1 MVTQVACMRLKGK
14 VAIVTGASRG
24 IGRGIARMFA
34 EEGAKVVVNYNTSKK
49 EASSLAEEIKK
60 MGRDVLLVQAD
71 VSKADQ
77 VKNMVRKTMERFGR
91 VDVLVNNAG
100 TLVPAKSFLESTEE
114 GWNKTLD
121 VNLKGA
127 YLCSREIAP
136 IMLKQKKGKIINI
149 SSISGL
155 YDKLGMGYVDYVS
168 SKAGMIGLTR
178 ALAVHLGPAIN
189 VNAIAPGTVETEI
202 VAALPAE
209 VKQQMK
215 DEALVKRLGTPED
228 MAYAAVYLASDE
240 SDFVTG
246 EVLTVSG
253 GRAIR

>member
-1 MVTQVACMRLKGK
+1 MRLKDK

-24 IGRGIARMFA
+24 IGRGIAKMFA
-34 EEGAKVVVNYNTSKK
+34 EEGAKVIVNYNTSKND
-49 EASSLAEEIKK
+49 ASSLAEEIKK

-77 VKNMVRKTMERFGR
+77 VKNMVRKTVERFGR

-114 GWNKTLD
+114 GWDRTLD

-127 YLCSREIAP
+127 YLCCREVAP

-149 SSISGL
+149 SSVSGL
-155 YDKLGMGYVDYVS
+155 YDKLGMGFIDYVS

-178 ALAVHLGPAIN
+178 ALAVHLGPTIN

-202 VAALPAE
+202 VAALPTE

>member
-1 MVTQVACMRLKGK
+1 MRLKDK

-34 EEGAKVVVNYNTSKK
+34 EEGAKVVVNYNTSKN

-77 VKNMVRKTMERFGR
+77 VKNMVRNTLERFGR

-114 GWNKTLD
+114 DWDRTLD

-127 YLCSREIAP
+127 YLCCREVAP

-155 YDKLGMGYVDYVS
+155 YEKLGMGYVDYVS

-178 ALAVHLGPAIN
+178 ALAVHLSPAIN

-202 VAALPAE
+202 VAALPAD

-215 DEALVKRLGTPED
+215 DEALMKRLGTPRD

>member
-1 MVTQVACMRLKGK
+1 MIEVACMRLKDK

-24 IGRGIARMFA
+24 IGRGIAKMFA
-34 EEGAKVVVNYNTSKK
+34 EEGAKVVVNYNTSKN

-60 MGRDVLLVQAD
+60 IGRDVLLVQAD

-77 VKNMVRKTMERFGR
+77 VKNMVRNTLERFGR

-114 GWNKTLD
+114 GWDRTLD

-127 YLCSREIAP
+127 YLCCKEVAP

-155 YDKLGMGYVDYVS
+155 YEKLGMGYVDYVS

-202 VAALPAE
+202 VAALPAD

-215 DEALVKRLGTPED
+215 DEALVKRLGTPQD

>member
-1 MVTQVACMRLKGK
+1 MRLKDK

-24 IGRGIARMFA
+24 IGRGIAKMFA
-34 EEGAKVVVNYNTSKK
+34 EEGAKVIVNYNTSKND
-49 EASSLAEEIKK
+49 ASSLAEEIKK

-77 VKNMVRKTMERFGR
+77 VKNMVRKTVERFGR

-114 GWNKTLD
+114 GWDRTLD

-127 YLCSREIAP
+127 YLCCREVAP

-149 SSISGL
+149 SSVSGL
-155 YDKLGMGYVDYVS
+155 YDKLGMGFVDYVS

-189 VNAIAPGTVETEI
+189 VNAIAPGTVKTEI

>member
-1 MVTQVACMRLKGK
+1 VIEVACTRLKDK
-14 VAIVTGASRG
+14 VSIVTGASRG
-24 IGRGIARMFA
+24 IGRGIAKMFA
-34 EEGAKVVVNYNTSKK
+34 EEGAKVVINYNTSKN

-77 VKNMVRKTMERFGR
+77 VKNMVRNTLERFGR
-91 VDVLVNNAG
+91 IDVLVNNAG
-100 TLVPAKSFLESTEE
+100 TLIPARSFLESTEE
-114 GWNKTLD
+114 GWDTTLD

-127 YLCSREIAP
+127 YLCCKEVAP

-155 YDKLGMGYVDYVS
+155 YEKSGMGYVDYVS

-189 VNAIAPGTVETEI
+189 VNSIAPGTVETEI
-202 VAALPAE
+202 VAALPAD

-215 DEALVKRLGTPED
+215 DEALVKRLGTPQD

-246 EVLTVSG
+246 EVVTVSG

>member
-1 MVTQVACMRLKGK
+1 MRLKGK

>member
-1 MVTQVACMRLKGK
+1 MRLKDK

-24 IGRGIARMFA
+24 IGRGIAKKFA
-34 EEGAKVVVNYNTSKK
+34 EEGAKVVVNYNTSKN
-49 EASSLAEEIKK
+49 EAASLGEEIKK
-60 MGRDVLLVQAD
+60 MGRDVLIVQAD

-77 VKNMVRKTMERFGR
+77 VKNMVRKTVERFGR

-100 TLVPAKSFLESTEE
+100 TLVPANSFLESTEE
-114 GWNKTLD
+114 GWDKTLD

-127 YLCSREIAP
+127 YLCSKEVAL

-155 YDKLGMGYVDYVS
+155 YDKLGMGFVDYVS
-168 SKAGMIGLTR
+168 SKAGIIGLTR
-178 ALAVHLGPAIN
+178 ALAVHLGPTIN

-209 VKQQMK
+209 VKQRMR
-215 DEALVKRLGTPED
+215 DEALAKRLGTPED

-253 GRAIR
+253 GRGIR